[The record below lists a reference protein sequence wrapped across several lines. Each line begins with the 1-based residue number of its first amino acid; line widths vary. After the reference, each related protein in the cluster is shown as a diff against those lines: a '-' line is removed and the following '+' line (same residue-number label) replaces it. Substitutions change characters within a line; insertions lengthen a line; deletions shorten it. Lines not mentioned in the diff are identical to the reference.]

1 VRSRLAALQPKPE
14 VGWFYGS
21 LQEAWLEASTHSSVR
36 REKAPK
42 TVQCRNTLGA
52 WELEKSIRTA
62 PPWGCPK
69 LKCRITAHPTALSQG
84 RQFQRRKLPGCAAND
99 DKQGPGDGK
108 VNNRDR
114 LPHRAATHSVP
125 LQLAPPCFLGPKP
138 PTTTADP
145 ISIDSAVEASATSC
159 SGGEGA
165 ATTRLVSCP
174 GQQHPGSSQV
184 RIGAATFFPRHWW
197 VAIASTL
204 EIMQTAPWILII

>member
-114 LPHRAATHSVP
+114 LPHRATTHSVP
-125 LQLAPPCFLGPKP
+125 LQLAPPCFLGPKQQP
-138 PTTTADP
+138 PVQSASTAQSRLLQQAAVVGKVRP
-145 ISIDSAVEASATSC
+145 PPGLSAAQVSNTLEAHKCASAQ
-159 SGGEGA
+159 
-165 ATTRLVSCP
+165 P
-174 GQQHPGSSQV
+174 P
-184 RIGAATFFPRHWW
+184 FFPRHWW